1 MLLRTLGGVRIDGSE
16 FARPKPLLLAS
27 YLAMEGPRPRRHL
40 AELFWPEARDPMRSL
55 SVALTRLRK
64 GVPGAVTA
72 DRRQAACPLPC
83 DAAAFLAHLDRGER
97 EAALALYRGPFLDGL
112 DLKTWS
118 VELEEWLHAQR
129 EFLAD
134 RALHALL
141 DAAEEEAGR
150 GRFDDAADLA
160 EAASRLRW
168 AVPEPHDLERLH
180 TLLVAADRASAERVR
195 READGL
201 DLALSAD
208 AASARGRLAL
218 GGTAAAARPVAEL
231 PGRDTAFV
239 GRDPE
244 RAEVPELLTRPGPA
258 LTTLLGPPGVG
269 KTRLAL
275 EIAREQRALGA
286 YPDGAHL
293 IDLGS
298 IDEPAALPSRV
309 AAALGADEAPSDD
322 AALEQVA
329 ARLAG
334 KHALLLLDNAEHLVP
349 ASAVFARLA
358 AACPDATLLVTSR
371 ERLGLEAERVYPL
384 TGLAYPDRDDV
395 PLDEALAFGAVE
407 LFVRRAERVA
417 PGFELGGE
425 DLPAVLRICRRVEG
439 LPLALEL
446 AAAWVRVL
454 APGEIAAEIEER
466 LELLATEA
474 QDVPERHRSVLGAF
488 EHAWALLGARDRE
501 LLRRLSVCRGG
512 FRREAATEIA
522 GATLADLATAIDRSL
537 LRTDGS
543 GRYGAHP
550 LLLEFARAK
559 ASERPDEAADARDR
573 HAQAYLGLLRRWE
586 EDLAGGVQ
594 ERALAAVGEEIE
606 NVRAAW
612 RHAAEAGDAD
622 ALWEACRALQIYY
635 IQRSGRWDDA
645 AQVFAEARAAL
656 EAATPSAEAVAG
668 RLRAAEAWF
677 RFRMNELDA
686 SAALAEAALTR
697 LRPHAEAE
705 PPDPILDRA
714 LASTLNTL
722 GNVAKRRG
730 DADGAAARF
739 EEVLA
744 LARARGHEPQV
755 AIASHNLGSVEA
767 RRGDYRAA
775 EAHYREALAIN
786 RRRGNRRSVVRN
798 LVNLGNLALYEGDG
812 ERAERTFAEGL
823 ELARTI
829 RFDGLMP
836 TLLAHLAEAASAR
849 GRPDRALALHGEA
862 LAALSDRAQPALEA
876 GIRIGRADA
885 EAAQGR
891 AAAARGEYL
900 AALAIAWPLRDLDA
914 TAACLLGL
922 ARLQAAAGDDRRV
935 ADLLDLADGLDG
947 VAHHLRR
954 RLDALRAALG
964 AARRTHS
971 RERRGTEALAG
982 AIEALLPS
990 AARGRHLEDG
1000 ALEGGSLDGA
1010 T

>member
-1 MLLRTLGGVRIDGSE
+1 MLLRTLGGVRIEGSA

-40 AELFWPEARDPMRSL
+40 AELFWPEARDPLRSL

-72 DRRQAACPLPC
+72 DRRQAACQLPC
-83 DAAAFLAHLDRGER
+83 DATAFLAHLDRGER

-112 DLKTWS
+112 HLKTWS

-134 RALHALL
+134 RAFRTLL
-141 DAAEEEAGR
+141 DAAERQAGR
-150 GRFDDAADLA
+150 GRFDDGADLA

-168 AVPEPHDLERLH
+168 TVPEPHDLERLH
-180 TLLVAADRASAERVR
+180 TLLAAADRASAERVR
-195 READGL
+195 REAEG
-201 DLALSAD
+201 LALALAGD
-208 AASARGRLAL
+208 AASARRRLTGGR
-218 GGTAAAARPVAEL
+218 AAAAGRPVVAL

-244 RAEVPELLTRPGPA
+244 RAEVAELLARPGPA

-286 YPDGAHL
+286 FPDGVHL
-293 IDLGS
+293 VDLGA
-298 IDEPAALPSRV
+298 IDEAAALPSRV
-309 AAALGADEAPSDD
+309 AAALGADEAPSDG
-322 AALEQVA
+322 AALDQVA

-334 KHALLLLDNAEHLVP
+334 EDALLLLDNAEHLAS

-371 ERLGLEAERVYPL
+371 ERLGLEAERCYRL
-384 TGLAYPDRDDV
+384 RGLAYPDRDDV
-395 PLDEALAFGAVE
+395 PMDEALAFGAVE

-454 APGEIAAEIEER
+454 SPGEIAAEIEER

-474 QDVPERHRSVLGAF
+474 QDVPERHRSVAGAF
-488 EHAWALLGARDRE
+488 EHAWALLGPRDRE

-512 FRREAATEIA
+512 FRREAAREIA
-522 GATLADLATAIDRSL
+522 GATLADLARAIDRSL
-537 LRTDGS
+537 LRTDGG

-559 ASERPDEAADARDR
+559 AAERPDEAADARDR
-573 HAQAYLGLLRRWE
+573 HARAYLGLLRRWE
-586 EDLAGGVQ
+586 EDLAGGDQ
-594 ERALAAVGEEIE
+594 ERALAAVGDEIE

-622 ALWEACRALQIYY
+622 AVWEACRALQLYY

-645 AQVFAEARAAL
+645 AQAFAEARTAL
-656 EAATPSAEAVAG
+656 EAAAPSAQAVAG
-668 RLRAAEAWF
+668 RVRAAEAWF

-686 SAALAEAALTR
+686 SAALAESALAR

-705 PPDPILDRA
+705 PPDPVLDRA

-722 GNVAKRRG
+722 GNVAKLRG
-730 DADGAAARF
+730 DVDGAATRF

-767 RRGDYRAA
+767 RRGDHRAA

-798 LVNLGNLALYEGDG
+798 LVNLGNLALYQGDG

-836 TLLAHLAEAASAR
+836 TLLAHQAEAASVR
-849 GRPDRALALHGEA
+849 GRPDRALALLAEA
-862 LAALSDRAQPALEA
+862 LAALTDRAQPALEA

-885 EAAQGR
+885 EAALGQD
-891 AAAARGEYL
+891 AAARDEYL

-914 TAACLLGL
+914 TAACLAGL
-922 ARLQAAAGDDRRV
+922 ARLHAAEGDAARA

-947 VAHHLRR
+947 VAHHLTRRLEAMRAELAGTRGGGRSRR
-954 RLDALRAALG
+954 RG
-964 AARRTHS
+964 P
-971 RERRGTEALAG
+971 EALTA
-982 AIEALLPS
+982 AIDLLLDPTGRTGTAEEAP
-990 AARGRHLEDG
+990 
-1000 ALEGGSLDGA
+1000 
-1010 T
+1010 